1 MLKYGGDGKTVTV
14 SSREPEDVIVENK
27 VEVESHAGSSVPAS
41 DTPTSGS
48 LHVHTLT
55 RQVRAMT
62 KQTLHL
68 NDELLKFCCRL
79 FTRF

>member
-55 RQVRAMT
+55 RQVRAMA
-62 KQTLHL
+62 
-68 NDELLKFCCRL
+68 
-79 FTRF
+79 